1 MAASFEGTEQASRAA
16 APTVG
21 ADAPSAAPAAAA
33 PSARRKRDRR
43 PPRVRAPSPPT
54 QGTVSLGS
62 DAEGRLA
69 EAVLRDALARRAEA
83 IHLDPEPDGLT
94 LRLRVDGVLHEK
106 PHFKARLP
114 EGLDSRLVAR
124 WESVAGIAPRAARKA
139 CITVRLDGAAQV
151 LHIMTCAR
159 PDGHRLIMR
168 PVRPPMALE
177 SLSLAEADVAALSET
192 LAAESGLILIAGPP
206 HSGRT
211 TTLRAMAAAIQ
222 RGLPGRGTRR
232 VLAIDPRGEFAAD
245 RVARLDVGAASGRS
259 LAWAIRAC
267 AARTEPV
274 LLVDEV
280 RDGEAVAA
288 SLEAALSGRLVLA
301 SVPSGDRWP
310 DPTMVV
316 APEVDPLNLSSALL
330 LIAVQ
335 RLVRTVCPD
344 CGRMAQ
350 AERAAVEAVGF
361 GAKDAPRTVAVGRGC
376 ATCYQTGYAGRT
388 ALFAG
393 LRAIAA
399 EGPVLCRESDAE
411 AVGWPARVL
420 GTESLEEAGRKKIRG
435 GVTTPEEVLRV
446 LGTG

>member
-1 MAASFEGTEQASRAA
+1 
-16 APTVG
+16 
-21 ADAPSAAPAAAA
+21 
-33 PSARRKRDRR
+33 
-43 PPRVRAPSPPT
+43 
-54 QGTVSLGS
+54 VSLGS

-69 EAVLRDALARRAEA
+69 EAVLRDALVRRAEA
-83 IHLDPEPDGLT
+83 VRLDPEPDGLA

-106 PHFKARLP
+106 PHFKSRLP
-114 EGLDSRLVAR
+114 AGLGSRLVAR
-124 WESVAGIAPRAARKA
+124 WESVAGISPGAARKA
-139 CITVRLDGAAQV
+139 CIKVRLDGAAQV

-177 SLSLAEADVAALSET
+177 SLGLAEADVAALSET
-192 LAAESGLILIAGPP
+192 LAAESGLILIGGPP

-222 RGLPGRGTRR
+222 RGLPGRGMRR
-232 VLAIDPRGEFAAD
+232 ILAIDPRGEFAAD

-274 LLVDEV
+274 FVVDEI
-280 RDGEAVAA
+280 RDGDAVAA
-288 SLEAALSGRLVLA
+288 SLEAALAGRLVLA

-316 APEVDPLNLSSALL
+316 APEVDPLALSSALL

-335 RLVRTVCPD
+335 RLVRIVCSE
-344 CGRMAQ
+344 CRRMAPV
-350 AERAAVEAVGF
+350 ERAAVEAVGF
-361 GAKDAPRTVAVGRGC
+361 GAKEAPKKVAVAKGC
-376 ATCYQTGYAGRT
+376 PTCYHTGYAGRT
-388 ALFAG
+388 ALFSG
-393 LRAIAA
+393 LRASVA

-411 AVGWPARVL
+411 AVGWPARAL
-420 GTESLEEAGRKKIRG
+420 ATESLDEAGRGKIRR